1 MTRNQTRDYNRY
13 LATGL
18 AKKAL
23 IFGRR
28 KSTTNE
34 CQPTQLVSEEA
45 MKCAKKSPMASR
57 NQLQPLCGSVVFCS
71 AHPILSHCCL
81 LGRRHADLSLA
92 GEAENESAST
102 NMGAASFSSRPH
114 NTPDEMAILRSNG
127 SLIEGKACRNQTSSG
142 FPLKIC
148 WWGTCACSLRESPHT

>member
-1 MTRNQTRDYNRY
+1 MPTH
-13 LATGL
+13 A
-18 AKKAL
+18 ASE
-23 IFGRR
+23 RR
-28 KSTTNE
+28 GNE
-34 CQPTQLVSEEA
+34 MCE
-45 MKCAKKSPMASR
+45 KSPMASR

-102 NMGAASFSSRPH
+102 NMGAASFSLSRPH
-114 NTPDEMAILRSNG
+114 NTLDEMAILQSNG
-127 SLIEGKACRNQTSSG
+127 SLIEDQVCRNQNQHG

-148 WWGTCACSLRESPHT
+148 WWGTCAFALRGKSTYLVPVVLFLQRYRPT

>member
-1 MTRNQTRDYNRY
+1 MPTH
-13 LATGL
+13 AAGE
-18 AKKAL
+18 
-23 IFGRR
+23 RR
-28 KSTTNE
+28 GNE
-34 CQPTQLVSEEA
+34 MCE
-45 MKCAKKSPMASR
+45 KSPMASR

-81 LGRRHADLSLA
+81 LGRRRHADLSLA

-142 FPLKIC
+142 FPLSWDTFACYVLAGKS
-148 WWGTCACSLRESPHT
+148 TCLVPLFLFLQPLQAYLINVVGACQSAQITA